1 MAPSIS
7 VTSSCQSG
15 ALLAHLPLWQ
25 SEATLIIIMLLSVTI
40 VTFINSVQQRSR
52 LSYTYFSTYSKNLFC
67 ILANR
72 VKELNFLVFRF
83 QWYIYNAWPTI
94 LKSSKPKIIL
104 SKCRLLV
111 YKWSFIVYFSF
122 YIYILKT

>member
-52 LSYTYFSTYSKNLFC
+52 LSYTYFSIYSKNLFC

-122 YIYILKT
+122 YIYILKI

>member
-25 SEATLIIIMLLSVTI
+25 LEATLIIIMLLSVTI

>member
-1 MAPSIS
+1 MAPFIS

-25 SEATLIIIMLLSVTI
+25 LEATLIIIMLLSVTI

-122 YIYILKT
+122 YIYILKI

>member
-25 SEATLIIIMLLSVTI
+25 LEATLIIIMLLSVTI

-122 YIYILKT
+122 YIYILKI